1 MTTPPPSRVYGPVPS
16 RRLGRSLGVDLV
28 PYKVCTYDC
37 VYCQLGRT
45 TNKTLRREE
54 YVRIDEVAAELKEKL
69 RAGPPPDWIS
79 LAGSGEPTLNL
90 RIGDCIEKIRSLTK
104 IPVAVLTNGSL
115 LWTPEVRNELMGAD
129 LVVPSLDAGDED
141 LFRLVNRPHPGI
153 AFQAMAEGLVE
164 FTARFPRAV
173 WLEVMLLAG
182 VTAVEA
188 EVKKLA
194 TLARRIG
201 AKRVQLNTV
210 VRPPCETFA
219 SAVPAHRMQAL
230 AALFSPP
237 AEVICPP
244 ANAPPAG
251 ADRAAS
257 DKDILALLRRR
268 PCTAQGVAEGL
279 GIHVAEAVKRL
290 QELAERRLVDSTH
303 RDGAVYHTAAGNG

>member
-1 MTTPPPSRVYGPVPS
+1 
-16 RRLGRSLGVDLV
+16 
-28 PYKVCTYDC
+28 
-37 VYCQLGRT
+37 
-45 TNKTLRREE
+45 
-54 YVRIDEVAAELKEKL
+54 
-69 RAGPPPDWIS
+69 
-79 LAGSGEPTLNL
+79 
-90 RIGDCIEKIRSLTK
+90 
-104 IPVAVLTNGSL
+104 
-115 LWTPEVRNELMGAD
+115 
-129 LVVPSLDAGDED
+129 
-141 LFRLVNRPHPGI
+141 
-153 AFQAMAEGLVE
+153 MAEGLVE